1 MTAKRTRPAAKTNSP
16 SANPDTASPP
26 SSPAFDRPADRRT
39 TPRLSLGESTI
50 IIAGR
55 TYPIRD
61 ISASGVA
68 IQPYDGQ
75 LGERSF
81 FPFILTVADAGIELV
96 VAGEAIGVRREAN
109 RLAAKFFHILSDG
122 KVQLDRY
129 FERKFRTP
137 LFELRA

>member
-1 MTAKRTRPAAKTNSP
+1 MTAERTRPTAKTSSP

-26 SSPAFDRPADRRT
+26 SSPASALPADRRA

-50 IIAGR
+50 VIAGR

-61 ISASGVA
+61 ISASGIA

-81 FPFILTVADAGIELV
+81 FPFILTVADAGVELV

>member
-1 MTAKRTRPAAKTNSP
+1 MTAERTRPTAKTNSP
-16 SANPDTASPP
+16 NANPDTASPP
-26 SSPAFDRPADRRT
+26 SSPADRRA
-39 TPRLSLGESTI
+39 TPRLSLGDSTI

-61 ISASGVA
+61 ISASGIA

-81 FPFILTVADAGIELV
+81 FPFILTVADAGVELV